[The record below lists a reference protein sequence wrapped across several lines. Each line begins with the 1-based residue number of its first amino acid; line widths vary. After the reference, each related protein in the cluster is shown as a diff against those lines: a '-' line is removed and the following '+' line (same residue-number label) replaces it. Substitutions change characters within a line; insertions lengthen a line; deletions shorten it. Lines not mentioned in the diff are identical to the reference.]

1 VNGWGSANMF
11 LGHGLAAA
19 GPAFDDPVVQSRCCG
34 EARIDRQEMHV
45 FEGTTADE
53 VWLMA
58 ASKFED
64 SEATR
69 HQASRAGHTK
79 ELLGAVFTIRN
90 PRQRWV
96 VSRQP
101 AVNPAFAIAEVVW
114 IVSGR
119 RDSTFLNYWN
129 PKLPQF
135 AGHGKNYNGA
145 YGYRIRKHFG
155 LDQLE
160 RAYQALLRNPDT
172 RQVVLQIWDSAVD
185 FPLSDGT
192 PADLDI
198 PCNVCSFAKIRDGK
212 LEWTQILRSNDLFL
226 GVPHNFVQFTSI
238 QEILATW
245 LGIEVGHYRHIA
257 DCLHVYARDQKNV
270 QDSSRTSVEVNSD
283 ALRFTK
289 GESDNLFAEM
299 SRRMDRMTSSFL
311 TQRVLRRL
319 ARPEDFPKEL
329 VNWLLVVAA
338 DCARRRQWINLSY
351 ELMAECSNPALNQLW
366 GRWLARWWK
375 VREEETVSSE
385 AVIYAQPWLP
395 LQVAQT

>member
-1 VNGWGSANMF
+1 
-11 LGHGLAAA
+11 
-19 GPAFDDPVVQSRCCG
+19 
-34 EARIDRQEMHV
+34 MHL

-58 ASKFED
+58 AAKFDD
-64 SEATR
+64 SEVTR
-69 HQASRAGHTK
+69 QQSSRVGQTK
-79 ELLGAVFTIRN
+79 ELLAAVFTIRN

-96 VSRQP
+96 ASRQP

-114 IVSGR
+114 IISGR
-119 RDSTFLNYWN
+119 RDSSFLNYWN

-135 AGHGKNYNGA
+135 AGYGKNYHGA
-145 YGYRIRKHFG
+145 YGHRIRKHFG

-160 RAYQALLRNPDT
+160 RAYQALLQNPDT
-172 RQVVLQIWDSAVD
+172 RQVVLQIWDSSVD
-185 FPLSDGT
+185 FPSSTGS
-192 PADLDI
+192 PADADI

-238 QEILATW
+238 QEILAAW
-245 LGIEVGHYRHIA
+245 LGIDVGCYRHIA
-257 DCLHVYARDQKNV
+257 DCLHVYVRDQENV
-270 QDSSRTSVEVNSD
+270 EDSGWASPEENTDV
-283 ALRFTK
+283 LRFTK
-289 GESDNLFAEM
+289 AESDDFFSEM
-299 SRRMDRMTSSFL
+299 SRRMDRMTSAIL
-311 TQRVLRRL
+311 TQRALRRL

-351 ELMAECSNPALNQLW
+351 ELMAECSNPALKQLW
-366 GRWLARWWK
+366 KRWLARWWK
-375 VREEETVSSE
+375 AREEETISSD

-395 LQVAQT
+395 LQLAQT